1 MAIALT
7 LGAGVM
13 SGLTV
18 GYLSIDSLELEMK
31 LQNGTDQE
39 RRQALAVLPVLEDH
53 HYLLV
58 TLLLANA
65 L

>member
-31 LQNGTDQE
+31 LQNGTDEE